1 MTRDLRRVGGS
12 GGGKL
17 GGGRDGARDIAL
29 FALLSALSALRASA
43 SRAMLGGSP
52 VAALRK
58 RVSCWLGGGEG
69 VSSGPGGGGAIGRGG
84 PTSGGAHHW
93 RKGAAYLVGRL
104 QGAADVGKT
113 LDAPVFAELGVDF
126 GEGPFLDGV
135 GEGQVRDVPE
145 EGFVEREALGE
156 LEIAARGGA
165 GGRAG

>member
-1 MTRDLRRVGGS
+1 M
-12 GGGKL
+12 
-17 GGGRDGARDIAL
+17 A
-29 FALLSALSALRASA
+29 
-43 SRAMLGGSP
+43 
-52 VAALRK
+52 
-58 RVSCWLGGGEG
+58 
-69 VSSGPGGGGAIGRGG
+69 PGGGVLLAEGV

-93 RKGAAYLVGRL
+93 RKEAAYLVGRL

-156 LEIAARGGA
+156 LEIAVRGGA
-165 GGRAG
+165 GGRAGGSGGKALTRNAVGGDLMERHSGGFSSSWAGGVE